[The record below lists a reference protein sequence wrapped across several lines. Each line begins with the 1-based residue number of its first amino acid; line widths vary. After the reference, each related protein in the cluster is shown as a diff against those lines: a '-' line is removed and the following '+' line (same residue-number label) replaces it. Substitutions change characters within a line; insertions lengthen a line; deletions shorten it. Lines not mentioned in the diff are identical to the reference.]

1 MTSTRIGIGGLGLNV
16 QVIIQQLRKNTDFTI
31 VHQPSL
37 RGKIPPWTLLK
48 RIWRYAGQVDLYYG
62 ISYGQWPRYL
72 FARLRGKGTVCHWA
86 GTDVLRVL
94 HKPLYRWWFRAVISR
109 CIDRHLVVSENLAE
123 ELATLGV
130 GTQRIPLISSLVQGN
145 VCPLPDEFA
154 ILAYLPAKRG
164 DFYGA
169 PVIYNIATRNSQWKV
184 YIVGRGPTP
193 QGKALPNVHEL
204 GAGADMGKVYPQV
217 SVLVRPTVHDGLPR
231 MILEA
236 MSWGRYVVFSRPFP
250 HCLTGKSVEEV
261 ERALREL
268 AKREEPNWA
277 GAAYVRET
285 YTEER
290 IVGSLVRVF
299 SDVLD
304 DKRPI

>member
-1 MTSTRIGIGGLGLNV
+1 MEPARIGFGGLKLSTDV
-16 QVIIQQLRKNTDFTI
+16 VIEQMRRHTDFTVI
-31 VHQPSL
+31 HQPSL
-37 RGKIPPWTLLK
+37 RGRVPPWTLVK
-48 RIWRYAGQVDLYYG
+48 RLWQYAGQVDLYYG
-62 ISYGQWPRYL
+62 VSYGQWPRYL
-72 FARLRGKGTVCHWA
+72 FARMRGKGTVCHWA

-94 HKPLYRWWFRAVISR
+94 HKPLHRWWFRAVINR
-109 CIDRHLVVSENLAE
+109 CIDRHLVVSENLAV

-130 GTQRIPLISSLVQGN
+130 RTQHVPLISSLVEGD
-145 VCPLPDEFA
+145 VHPLPDEFA

-169 PVIYNIATRNSQWKV
+169 PVVYSIATRNPQWEV
-184 YIVGRGPTP
+184 YIVGRSPTP

-204 GAGADMGKVYPQV
+204 GAGADMGKVYPRV

-250 HCLTGKSVEEV
+250 HCLMGKSVEEV
-261 ERALREL
+261 ERALQGL
-268 AKREEPNWA
+268 ARRDEPNWA

-290 IVGSLVRVF
+290 IIGSLVRVF
-299 SDVLD
+299 LDVLD
-304 DKRPI
+304 DKRLI